1 MNRANT
7 LLAVAGFALAFSVM
21 ILFGRAEA
29 EPQEPLHFTCNDFP
43 PHKIEHVG
51 SNEQRGFDIDI
62 ISEAFRRTG
71 WSIDITYM
79 PWKRALEFSTRDQF
93 DGLCTCSYTPEREA
107 TLMFSDEVFA
117 VSVGLFALDP
127 AALAGVTGLADL
139 KGRRVGVVGGYN
151 LEGELETVGA
161 KVSAAST
168 DKRALEMLLHGN
180 VDLLYA
186 YELPTRHFMRTRT
199 LIKTIEYREM
209 RSNPYYM
216 CLNRKSPRSE
226 QAMADFNRALAEMKT
241 DKTMK
246 RILRRYRIEYPAA
259 SPSASEPVTQ

>member
-1 MNRANT
+1 MTKASFHV
-7 LLAVAGFALAFSVM
+7 AVAGLAFAFIAAV
-21 ILFGRAEA
+21 FFATAEA
-29 EPQEPLHFTCNDFP
+29 EERQPLRFTCNDFP

-71 WSIDITYM
+71 WKVDITYM

-93 DGLCTCSYTPEREA
+93 DGLCSCSFTPEREA
-107 TLMFSDEVFA
+107 ALMFSDEVFA

-127 AALAGVTGLADL
+127 TALTGVTGIADL
-139 KGRRVGVVGGYN
+139 KDRRVGVVGGYN
-151 LEGELETVGA
+151 LEQELEAAGA
-161 KVSAAST
+161 KVSAASD
-168 DKRALEMLLHGN
+168 DKRALVMLLHGN

-199 LIKTIEYREM
+199 LIKKIEYHEI

-216 CLNRKSPRSE
+216 CLNRKSARNE
-226 QAMADFNRALAEMKT
+226 QAMADFNRALAEMKV

-246 RILRRYRIEYPAA
+246 RILRRYRIEYP
-259 SPSASEPVTQ
+259 

>member
-1 MNRANT
+1 MTKARSLFAIAGVAFTAT
-7 LLAVAGFALAFSVM
+7 LFL
-21 ILFGRAEA
+21 GRAEA
-29 EPQEPLHFTCNDFP
+29 EQQQTLRLTCNDFP

-71 WSIDITYM
+71 RSLEITYM
-79 PWKRALEFSTRDQF
+79 PWKRALEFATRDEF
-93 DGLCTCSYTPEREA
+93 DGLCSCSHTPEREA
-107 TLMFSDEVFA
+107 TLLFSDELFA

-127 AALAGVTGLADL
+127 AGLAGVTAIADL

-151 LEGELETVGA
+151 LEGELAAAGA

-199 LIKTIEYREM
+199 LIKKIEYQEM
-209 RSNPYYM
+209 HRNPYYM
-216 CLNRKSPRSE
+216 CLNRKSTESE
-226 QAMADFNRALAEMKT
+226 QAMADFNRSLAEMKV

-246 RILRRYRIEYPAA
+246 RILRRYRIAYP
-259 SPSASEPVTQ
+259 

>member
-1 MNRANT
+1 MNKARFLFAM
-7 LLAVAGFALAFSVM
+7 AGLALAFTAAVF
-21 ILFGRAEA
+21 FGRAEA
-29 EPQEPLHFTCNDFP
+29 EQQQQPLRFTCNDFP

-62 ISEAFRRTG
+62 ITEAFRRTG
-71 WSIDITYM
+71 WSVDITYM

-93 DGLCTCSYTPEREA
+93 DGLCSCSFTPEREA

-117 VSVGLFALDP
+117 VSVGLFALDS
-127 AALAGVTGLADL
+127 AALAGVTGIPDL
-139 KGRRVGVVGGYN
+139 EDRRVGVVGGYN
-151 LEGELETVGA
+151 LEGELEAAGA
-161 KVSAAST
+161 KVSAGST

-199 LIKTIEYREM
+199 LIKDIPYHEIR
-209 RSNPYYM
+209 RNPYYM

-226 QAMADFNRALAEMKT
+226 QAMADFNRALAEMKV

-246 RILRRYRIEYPAA
+246 RILRRYRIEYP
-259 SPSASEPVTQ
+259 